1 MTRLAEPNAD
11 PGETAD
17 AGGGRTSGGE
27 KERREVADRLRDRA
41 ERVRRRELETALGR
55 LEATGEVTP
64 AERRAVASLSA
75 SITDALVERWA
86 SNLDEVDA
94 DAALGLFA
102 DRE

>member
-11 PGETAD
+11 RGETTD
-17 AGGGRTSGGE
+17 AGGGRTPSGE
-27 KERREVADRLRDRA
+27 AEEREVAERIRDRA

-55 LEATGEVTP
+55 LETCGEVTP

-86 SNLDEVDA
+86 SNLDEADA
-94 DAALGLFA
+94 DAALALFA
-102 DRE
+102 ERE